1 MGNLSEEKSQQE
13 KDGLQSFASQALRLG
28 KQGSYEN
35 LLCQHLIMSVNADT
49 LHKVRLVCE
58 GAFMA
63 IQDKKFEIDL
73 DLLNRIYSVCLTFQ
87 ASNEEEEGIYVS
99 WPFPKTETNYDLYIR
114 PWYDEKV
121 SLCFTSSSF
130 YADDEKRKLLNKA
143 TSVSENFFLF
153 TTELALH
160 SVSLKM
166 LKARFLI
173 WAIPQIMTIFE
184 KLSRLVQP
192 DLYREILQTMK
203 GEIDK

>member
-1 MGNLSEEKSQQE
+1 MSEKSNQLE
-13 KDGLQSFASQALRLG
+13 KEDGLESFASQALRLG
-28 KQGSYEN
+28 KRGSYEN
-35 LLCQHLIMSVNADT
+35 LLCQHLIMSVNADP

-73 DLLNRIYSVCLTFQ
+73 ELLNRIYSTGLTLSI
-87 ASNEEEEGIYVS
+87 SNEKEEGTYIS
-99 WPFPKTETNYDLYIR
+99 WPFPKTETNYNLYIR
-114 PWYDEKV
+114 PWYDEKI
-121 SLCFTSSSF
+121 SLCFTSSTV

-143 TSVSENFFLF
+143 SSVSENFFLF

-173 WAIPQIMTIFE
+173 WAVPQIMTIFE

-192 DLYREILQTMK
+192 DLYKEILQTMK
-203 GEIDK
+203 GEIGKQ